1 MISRKKT
8 MIPRKRSRRARAPT
22 TAPITVCI
30 EVELEVEA
38 EVGGKNDEFS
48 LIRIYRK
55 IEFLDNRVN
64 SIPGLSIR
72 EVRIKEY

>member
-30 EVELEVEA
+30 EVELEVVEA
-38 EVGGKNDEFS
+38 EVGGKKDEFS
-48 LIRIYRK
+48 FPPGSRK
-55 IEFLDNRVN
+55 LWLTN
-64 SIPGLSIR
+64 
-72 EVRIKEY
+72 

>member
-30 EVELEVEA
+30 EVEFKT
-38 EVGGKNDEFS
+38 EVGGKKDEFS
-48 LIRIYRK
+48 FPPGSRK
-55 IEFLDNRVN
+55 LW
-64 SIPGLSIR
+64 LLA
-72 EVRIKEY
+72 